1 MLNIE
6 LEHIYLNTKRTL
18 DNLRRHMKKER
29 DKLNET
35 AEMLLNNQ
43 EEYIFTSGD
52 LVIKKPTSHTITKIK
67 K

>member
-1 MLNIE
+1 MLITE
-6 LEHIYLNTKRTL
+6 LEHIYLNTRNTL

-29 DKLNET
+29 EKLNET

-43 EEYIFTSGD
+43 EEYIFSSGD

>member
-1 MLNIE
+1 MLITE
-6 LEHIYLNTKRTL
+6 LEHRYLNTRNTL

-29 DKLNET
+29 EKLNET

-43 EEYIFTSGD
+43 EEYIFSSGD